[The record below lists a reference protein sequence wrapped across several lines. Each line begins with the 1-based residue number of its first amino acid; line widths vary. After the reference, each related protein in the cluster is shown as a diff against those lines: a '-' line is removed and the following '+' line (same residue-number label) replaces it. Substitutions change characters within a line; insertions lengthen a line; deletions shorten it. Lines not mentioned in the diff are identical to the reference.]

1 MGGGITGDVLI
12 NEIHLRN
19 HISSLCLHKVTVDG
33 GTCSGSGSGS
43 TLGVWNAPASFWRWV
58 PLCGHMIWH
67 SSPNFRTMSI
77 VVQFPVIVLC
87 LYPVSNRIRWPH
99 NIWRCH
105 ASILLC
111 GCTILVRCFVYFC
124 TIWCKPLRTLL
135 RREGVH
141 FWFWHVWIRLP
152 SGEWHVDDLIVI
164 FVVYRCIICCLCTK
178 ADDMK
183 FLFYVWLLSSLSSVK
198 CVGASVGCR
207 WVNGHPR
214 WPWFVQSK
222 WCEKCCCNRWKW
234 P

>member
-19 HISSLCLHKVTVDG
+19 HIRGLCLHKVTVDG

-58 PLCGHMIWH
+58 PLCGHMIRH
-67 SSPNFRTMSI
+67 SSPNLPTVSI

-111 GCTILVRCFVYFC
+111 GRTILVRCFVYFC

-141 FWFWHVWIRLP
+141 FWFWHVWILLP
-152 SGEWHVDDLIVI
+152 SGEWHVEDLIVI
-164 FVVYRCIICCLCTK
+164 FVVYRCIIC
-178 ADDMK
+178 
-183 FLFYVWLLSSLSSVK
+183 LFVYEGWRHGIFILRLSSVLFVKREVCWCK
-198 CVGASVGCR
+198 CWLQVG
-207 WVNGHPR
+207 
-214 WPWFVQSK
+214 
-222 WCEKCCCNRWKW
+222 KW
-234 P
+234 PSKMAVICAVEMMWKVLL